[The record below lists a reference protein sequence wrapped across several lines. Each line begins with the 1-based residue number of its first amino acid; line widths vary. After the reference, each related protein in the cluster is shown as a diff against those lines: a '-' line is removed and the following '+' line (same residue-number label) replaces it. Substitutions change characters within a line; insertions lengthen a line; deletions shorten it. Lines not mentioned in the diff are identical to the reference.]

1 MTNIAGP
8 TVFFNSSK
16 GLNPRQTNPNLE
28 APLMLER
35 EKGKTSNV
43 LNRRHYAPFK
53 SQKGLE
59 NLFRLYQ

>member
-1 MTNIAGP
+1 MTNIAVP

-28 APLMLER
+28 VPLMLER
-35 EKGKTSNV
+35 EEGETSNV
-43 LNRRHYAPFK
+43 LNRRHCAPFQ

-59 NLFRLYQ
+59 NLFRLYS